1 MTAIGFAMVW
11 VSAAIGTYLFNG
23 DEPMS
28 HQSDKFM
35 TAALVCLAGMITVL
49 TGVTIWLYGVM
60 P

>member
-11 VSAAIGTYLFNG
+11 VSVMVGTYFYDNSL
-23 DEPMS
+23 PVS
-28 HQSDKFM
+28 HQNDRFV
-35 TAALVCLAGMITVL
+35 AATLVCLAGMITVL